1 MKAPAIGRRQ
11 SAGSRPIQ
19 KGSVAKVGEL
29 KQKLQKAASDK
40 LETCLRVHSNET
52 FFIACQKTGEERLH
66 FSYMPSNLPS
76 LSLYEQQCKY
86 FEEKKWNF
94 PNRQGPILQEELINK
109 KKKSSI
115 PRFLNKTKHK
125 GRKVPQLVWSIRP
138 ILQLLIHR
146 TNRSQTEI

>member
-1 MKAPAIGRRQ
+1 
-11 SAGSRPIQ
+11 
-19 KGSVAKVGEL
+19 
-29 KQKLQKAASDK
+29 
-40 LETCLRVHSNET
+40 
-52 FFIACQKTGEERLH
+52 
-66 FSYMPSNLPS
+66 MPSNLPS

-146 TNRSQTEI
+146 TNRSQTEIWDVSDSQHESTIHCSQQENTVTNFSLLCSTSFTSLVLGSFDLLSQEVRAKLRNKALSWLLNTS